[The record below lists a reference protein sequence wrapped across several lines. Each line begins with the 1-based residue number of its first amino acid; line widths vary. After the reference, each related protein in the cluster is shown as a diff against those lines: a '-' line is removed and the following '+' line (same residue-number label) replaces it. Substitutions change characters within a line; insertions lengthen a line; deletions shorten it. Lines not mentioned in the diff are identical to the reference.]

1 MLPVL
6 YLAIALDLTLG
17 EPPLWIHPVV
27 WSGKISERLIIPYK
41 GRAYGVF
48 LWSLSVLPILFLLS
62 LIFFIPYDAV
72 KLILAVV
79 FLKTSFSI
87 KMLYELVK
95 RSAPVTEE
103 SRKYTQQLVRR
114 NVYEL
119 DEGHVISAAIESLF
133 ESLVDGITAPLFW
146 FLIFGFPGALLQR
159 LANTMDSMVGY
170 KTQELKDEGW
180 FSATVDTVLN
190 FIPARLTALFMIVS
204 AFLLGIRVN
213 GVLRAIKESRI
224 ESPNARYPI
233 TTAAVLLGVR
243 LEKPG
248 YYSVGNGEL
257 PKERDLIRALSLF
270 RVTLILYLFCISV
283 VYYYLYGL
291 SLFSYPY
298 GLIEL
303 VKR

>member
-17 EPPLWIHPVV
+17 EPPIWIHPVV

-48 LWSLSVLPILFLLS
+48 LWSFSVLPILFLLS
-62 LIFFIPYDAV
+62 LIFFIPCVAV
-72 KLILAVV
+72 ELILAVV
-79 FLKTSFSI
+79 FLKTTFSI

-190 FIPARLTALFMIVS
+190 FIPARLTALFMILS

-233 TTAAVLLGVR
+233 TTAAALLGVR

-248 YYSVGNGEL
+248 YYSVGDGEL

-270 RVTLILYLFCISV
+270 KVTLLLYLFFISV

-303 VKR
+303 IKR